1 MAFEDQHI
9 NVKQFDDG
17 WQCGV
22 KLLPW
27 NPNAI
32 LVNCVE
38 NAS

>member
-1 MAFEDQHI
+1 MAFEDQDI
-9 NVKQFDDG
+9 NVKQFDEY
-17 WQCGV
+17 WQYGV

-32 LVNCVE
+32 FVNCVE